1 MSKKSTTG
9 MAALA
14 ALGVS
19 VGMTA
24 QVSAADLSAK
34 GQLEGAK
41 VNNEVSTKNLKTTE
55 QLRKAPEVK
64 LQDTRKVDQIKTDGP
79 PRP

>member
-1 MSKKSTTG
+1 
-9 MAALA
+9 MAALV

-19 VGMTA
+19 VGLTA
-24 QVSAADLSAK
+24 EVGAAELSAK
-34 GQLEGAK
+34 DQLEGTK
-41 VNNEVSTKNLKTTE
+41 VNKEVSTKNVKATE

-64 LQDTRKVDQIKTDGP
+64 LQDTKKMDAIKIDGP

>member
-1 MSKKSTTG
+1 MEKKSTTG
-9 MAALA
+9 MAALV

-24 QVSAADLSAK
+24 EVSAAELSTK

-41 VNNEVSTKNLKTTE
+41 VNKEVSTHNLKATD
-55 QLRKAPEVK
+55 QLIKSPAVK